1 VSNARTPE
9 ADVGLVDERNAS
21 SIGRVNLVEE
31 RGVPNEAVPNVVQL
45 ETRADYRAASL
56 NPSPNTVYQY
66 NGYEFTTDS
75 LGRPVNS
82 SGQLSLGNGGNR
94 FYDDYQIGYPHN
106 ADALPGDVGFH
117 AGGDQF
123 GFPGGQLNI
132 FPGNG
137 ELNSASGAYGSF
149 ERDVLKPLV
158 ADPNN
163 TVNAQF
169 QRIFYEGNYTTRPN
183 EIQVIYQV
191 NDQAP
196 VTSTFLN
203 QPGG

>member
-1 VSNARTPE
+1 M
-9 ADVGLVDERNAS
+9 
-21 SIGRVNLVEE
+21 
-31 RGVPNEAVPNVVQL
+31 

-66 NGYEFTTDS
+66 DGYEFTTDS
-75 LGRPVNS
+75 FGRPINS

-94 FYDDYQIGYPHN
+94 FYDDYKIGYPYN
-106 ADALPGDVGFH
+106 SDALPGDIGFH
-117 AGGDQF
+117 GGGDQF
-123 GFPGGQLNI
+123 GFPGGRLNI
-132 FPGNG
+132 FPGNS
-137 ELNSASGAYGSF
+137 ELNSASGAYGAF
-149 ERDVLKPLV
+149 ERDVLRPLV

-163 TVNAQF
+163 TVNGQF
-169 QRIFYEGNYTTRPN
+169 QRVFYEGNYTTRPN

-196 VTSTFLN
+196 VTTTFLN